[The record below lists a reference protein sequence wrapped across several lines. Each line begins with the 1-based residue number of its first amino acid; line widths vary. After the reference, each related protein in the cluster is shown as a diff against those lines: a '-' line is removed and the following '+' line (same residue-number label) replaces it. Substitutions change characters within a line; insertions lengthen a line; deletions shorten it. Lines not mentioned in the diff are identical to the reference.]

1 MAEYIYPPGS
11 LTGDS
16 LYLSPARKE
25 GGTGSRPKML
35 MSLGRAGTMGASYET
50 GHPNRL
56 RFLKSRGIPEE
67 RVAGLKQIHSQL
79 VHAAS
84 FRPEESAGRVVP
96 AGDGLVTDRPEHIL
110 AVTVADC
117 LPIFLYHSSGTPFGV
132 VHSGWKGTG
141 IAAEAVRRMGTL
153 YDTPPAKLRAVI
165 GPGIGPCCYGV
176 DEERAGYFMQNWGK
190 ETAEKRDR
198 WYLDLKKANC
208 ILLEECGVTDITVY
222 DACTC
227 CNTAFGSYRRER
239 TGVNDGAGKGAADFT
254 RMIALIGHLL

>member
-1 MAEYIYPPGS
+1 
-11 LTGDS
+11 
-16 LYLSPARKE
+16 
-25 GGTGSRPKML
+25 ML

-239 TGVNDGAGKGAADFT
+239 TGVNDGVGKGAADFT